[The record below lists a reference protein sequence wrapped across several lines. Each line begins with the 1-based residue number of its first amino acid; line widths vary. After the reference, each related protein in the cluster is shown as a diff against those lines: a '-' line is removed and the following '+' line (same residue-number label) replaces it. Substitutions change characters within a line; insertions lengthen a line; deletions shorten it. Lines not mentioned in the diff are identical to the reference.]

1 MANSN
6 VPYVISVDWLQVY
19 AHMTSS
25 FEDGEHTAGAFKL
38 IVQNKHTRFYSKLAD
53 VQILYANGHYVP
65 FAELLFQP
73 NSNVLD
79 PRSCHIKVL
88 NEQLYTSNWFE
99 NLTSL
104 MRSFSIEFRG
114 VTRCDLCYD
123 CNVFVGGLKPEDL
136 LFGYLT
142 QKYLKIGVN
151 RCSAQ
156 IASMGYA
163 FEEGSEDIETPGELV
178 RPAITGVTWGSITSG
193 KQHVIYNKSLEM
205 REVKYKPWIVERWYQ
220 HGLDASKVWRCEIRI
235 SGRGKE
241 LMFQTP
247 ENLFQMGISE
257 IADQDRIEELF
268 AAYAM
273 KLFRFV
279 ENNGTVVKQR
289 MQPISLFE
297 MRPASEIDIAPR
309 THRIKQALGR
319 TVKVVRNSLIT
330 WFSWVKNHIIETR
343 DIHLEEALDRVI
355 LFADS
360 IIPRFHVQGKEPTM
374 PEYFRLMSEKMI
386 EEGDFGLFDRQLLF
400 DTFGDRAMRHDYCVT
415 HDVSAYVRRG
425 ESGFVPMPVR
435 EVLSLERMQ
444 RSNWSEVGAG
454 CFCSPCRRYR
464 YNVHTRTLSTLREGS
479 PLPVYDETTFHPYYV
494 NELNRYA
501 RLL

>member
-1 MANSN
+1 MANSV

-19 AHMTSS
+19 AHMSS
-25 FEDGEHTAGAFKL
+25 PLEDGEHNAGAFKL
-38 IVQNKHTRFYSKLAD
+38 TVQNKHTRFYSKLAE
-53 VQILYANGHYVP
+53 VSILYKNGHYVP
-65 FAELLFQP
+65 FAELLFRP

-99 NLTSL
+99 NLTSFL
-104 MRSFSIEFRG
+104 RAFSIMFRG

-123 CNVFVGGLKPEDL
+123 CNTFNGGLKPEDL

-163 FEEGSEDIETPGELV
+163 FEEGSEDVEKPNELM
-178 RPAITGVTWGSITSG
+178 RPAITGITWGSISSG

-205 REVKYKPWIVERWYQ
+205 REVKYKPWIVERWLQ
-220 HGLDASKVWRCEIRI
+220 RGLEPEHVWRCEIRI

-241 LMFQTP
+241 MMFQSP

-268 AAYAM
+268 SAYAL

-279 ENNGTVVKQR
+279 ENDGTVVKQR
-289 MQPISLFE
+289 MTPVTLFE
-297 MRPASEIDIAPR
+297 MRPATEIDIAPR

-330 WFSWVKNHIIETR
+330 WFSWVKCHIIETKDMR
-343 DIHLEEALDRVI
+343 LEEALDRVI

-360 IIPRFHVQGKEPTM
+360 IIPRFHVQGSEPTM

-386 EEGDFGLFDRQLLF
+386 EEGDFGLFDRQMLF
-400 DTFGDRAMRHDYCVT
+400 DTFGDRAMRHDYVTT
-415 HDVSAYVRRG
+415 HDVSAYVARPDA
-425 ESGFVPMPVR
+425 EPKPLPVL
-435 EVLSLERMQ
+435 EVLTPERMQ
-444 RSNWSEVGAG
+444 RSNWSHIGCG
-454 CFCSPCRRYR
+454 CFTSPCRRYR
-464 YNVHTRTLSTLREGS
+464 YNVHTRALSVLRDGA
-479 PLPVYDETTFHPYYV
+479 PVPIYDETTFHPYYV
-494 NELNRYA
+494 SELNRYA
-501 RLL
+501 RLF